1 MELEFLLH
9 QVDNGYDFE
18 QLNGFELVLNLIDSG
33 NDDVIKEAEWCSFYP
48 LLITNLA
55 LLHHIRINFAFHYL
69 YSLAFE
75 S

>member
-33 NDDVIKEAEWCSFYP
+33 NDDVIKEAE
-48 LLITNLA
+48 
-55 LLHHIRINFAFHYL
+55 
-69 YSLAFE
+69 
-75 S
+75 